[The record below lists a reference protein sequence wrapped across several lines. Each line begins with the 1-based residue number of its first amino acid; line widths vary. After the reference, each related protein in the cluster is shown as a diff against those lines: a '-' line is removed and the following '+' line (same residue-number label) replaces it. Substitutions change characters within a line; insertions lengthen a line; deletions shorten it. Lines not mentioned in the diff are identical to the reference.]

1 MGDKIRCVLV
11 LGGPQEE
18 WIHEA
23 PPLQADD
30 FIIAC
35 DSGYPGALQC
45 GWNPQM
51 AVGDFDSYCG
61 AVAPGVQK
69 ISVPPEKDD
78 TDASL
83 GAKLALERGI
93 RNFLIVGALGG
104 RLDHTIANLQMLSWL
119 KAQGAEAQIYSA
131 KSRIWVLQEEAFFLP
146 KMEGWYLSV
155 FAWGGPCQVTLKG
168 VAYPLTDYQMIPTFP
183 IGVSNE
189 FTEETAQIRVTNG
202 TLLVIASR
210 KE

>member
-1 MGDKIRCVLV
+1 MRCVLV
-11 LGGPQEE
+11 LGGPQEK
-18 WIHEA
+18 WVHAA

-30 FIIAC
+30 FMIAC
-35 DSGYPGALQC
+35 DSGYAGALRC

-61 AVAPGVQK
+61 EVSPDVQK

-78 TDASL
+78 TDAFL

-93 RNFLIVGALGG
+93 RDFLIVGALGG

-119 KAQGAEAQIYSA
+119 KGRGAKAQIYSE
-131 KSRIWVLQEEAFFLP
+131 KNRVWVLQEETFFLP

-168 VAYPLTDYQMIPTFP
+168 VAYPLADYRMVPTFP

-189 FTEETAQIRVTNG
+189 FIEETAQIQVTNG
-202 TLLVIASR
+202 TLLVVVSK